1 MMDHEDPAAQRALTA
16 IREAEQRRSQS
27 IFREELVTNAAIVL
41 IAGLAIVIFLIP
53 VVKP

>member
-1 MMDHEDPAAQRALTA
+1 MDNEDPAAQKAMTA
-16 IREAEQRRSQS
+16 IREAEQRRQQS

-41 IAGLAIVIFLIP
+41 IAGLAIAIFLLP